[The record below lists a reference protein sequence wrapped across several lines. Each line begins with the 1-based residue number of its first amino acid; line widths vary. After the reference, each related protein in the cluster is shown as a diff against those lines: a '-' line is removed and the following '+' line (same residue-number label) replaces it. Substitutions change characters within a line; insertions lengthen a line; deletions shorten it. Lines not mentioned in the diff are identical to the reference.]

1 MDALHTPSP
10 RWISALETDRAAGRK
25 GLAVL
30 VDPDHARTPDDLAW
44 MADPAFAAVHTVLLG
59 GSLVTEGSMDL
70 TAALIRE
77 RTDRPIVL
85 FPGAPSQLTAEADA
99 LLFLSVISGRN
110 PEALIGKHVEAAPR
124 VRELGLDP
132 VGCGYLLVDGGR
144 TTTAHYISG
153 SLPIPADKPDIAAA
167 TAIAGHCLGMQSM
180 YLDTGSGADQTVPA
194 DMIAA
199 VRRAVPCPVIVGG
212 GLRTPDAV
220 MDAWA
225 AGADLAVVGSAI
237 ERDPDFLRAFA
248 TSASAPTSA

>member
-1 MDALHTPSP
+1 MNPDVLHTASP
-10 RWISALETDRAAGRK
+10 RWISALEADRAAGRK

-77 RTDRPIVL
+77 RTDRPIGL

-124 VRELGLDP
+124 VRELGLDA

-144 TTTAHYISG
+144 TRMSTRIG
-153 SLPIPADKPDIAAA
+153 SSEPSAA
-167 TAIAGHCLGMQSM
+167 S
-180 YLDTGSGADQTVPA
+180 
-194 DMIAA
+194 
-199 VRRAVPCPVIVGG
+199 
-212 GLRTPDAV
+212 
-220 MDAWA
+220 
-225 AGADLAVVGSAI
+225 
-237 ERDPDFLRAFA
+237 
-248 TSASAPTSA
+248 

>member
-1 MDALHTPSP
+1 MNADRLHTPSP
-10 RWISALETDRAAGRK
+10 RWISALEADRAAGRK

-30 VDPDHARTPDDLAW
+30 VDPDHARTGAALDW
-44 MADPAFAAVHTVLLG
+44 MTDPSFAAVHTVLLG
-59 GSLVTEGSMDL
+59 GSLVTEGDMDH

-77 RTDRPIVL
+77 RTDAPLVL

-124 VRELGLDP
+124 VRELGLDA
-132 VGCGYLLVDGGR
+132 VGCGYMLIDGGK
-144 TTTAHYISG
+144 TTTAHYMSG

-167 TAIAGHCLGMQSM
+167 TALAGHCLGMQCM
-180 YLDTGSGADQTVPA
+180 YLDTGSGADQAAPA

-199 VRRAVPCPVIVGG
+199 VRDAVPCPIIVGG

-237 ERDPDFLRAFA
+237 ERNPDFLQAFA
-248 TSASAPTSA
+248 AAQAVR

>member
-1 MDALHTPSP
+1 MSYDYGANFDEYNEIRTVYTNTDIAFSPRLLWGGQLLWHAVRPETPSGV
-10 RWISALETDRAAGRK
+10 AFDLEWATQHVSDQYM
-25 GLAVL
+25 
-30 VDPDHARTPDDLAW
+30 DH
-44 MADPAFAAVHTVLLG
+44 
-59 GSLVTEGSMDL
+59 
-70 TAALIRE
+70 TATLIRE

-99 LLFLSVISGRN
+99 LLFLSVISSRN

-132 VGCGYLLVDGGR
+132 VGCGYLLIDGGR
-144 TTTAHYISG
+144 TTTAHYMSG

-167 TAIAGHCLGMQSM
+167 TALAGHCLGMQCM
-180 YLDTGSGADQTVPA
+180 YLDTGSGADRAVPA
-194 DMIAA
+194 EMIAA

-237 ERDPDFLRAFA
+237 ERDPNFLRAFA
-248 TSASAPTSA
+248 ATQAVR

>member
-10 RWISALETDRAAGRK
+10 RWISALEADRAAGRK

-124 VRELGLDP
+124 VREP
-132 VGCGYLLVDGGR
+132 PR
-144 TTTAHYISG
+144 
-153 SLPIPADKPDIAAA
+153 A
-167 TAIAGHCLGMQSM
+167 T
-180 YLDTGSGADQTVPA
+180 
-194 DMIAA
+194 
-199 VRRAVPCPVIVGG
+199 
-212 GLRTPDAV
+212 
-220 MDAWA
+220 
-225 AGADLAVVGSAI
+225 
-237 ERDPDFLRAFA
+237 
-248 TSASAPTSA
+248 TSAARHL

>member
-1 MDALHTPSP
+1 MHTPSP
-10 RWISALETDRAAGRK
+10 RWISALEADRAAGRK

-30 VDPDHARTPDDLAW
+30 VDPDHARASDDLAW
-44 MADPAFAAVHTVLLG
+44 MADAAFAAVHTVLLG
-59 GSLVTEGSMDL
+59 GSLITEGSMDH

-77 RTDRPIVL
+77 QTDRPIVL

-124 VRELGLDP
+124 VRELGLDA
-132 VGCGYLLVDGGR
+132 VGCGYMLVDGGR
-144 TTTAHYISG
+144 TTTAHYMSG

-167 TAIAGHCLGMQSM
+167 TALAGHCLGMQCM
-180 YLDTGSGADQTVPA
+180 YLDTGSGADQAVPA
-194 DMIAA
+194 NMIAA
-199 VRRAVPCPVIVGG
+199 VHRAVPCPVIVGG

-225 AGADLAVVGSAI
+225 AGADIAVVGSAI
-237 ERDPDFLRAFA
+237 ERDPGFLRAFA
-248 TSASAPTSA
+248 AAQAIR